1 MKAIALDHVVLEVAD
16 ADRALAFY
24 AGVLGL
30 DPERVEAYRAGQVR
44 FPSARLGSLLV
55 DFFVSSTPGP
65 GPNHLCVE
73 VDVSAQE
80 MVAALDAAGVA
91 HGEPTHRWG
100 AKGDGLSVYVRDPD
114 GHQVEVRTYCGD
126 ATP

>member
-1 MKAIALDHVVLEVAD
+1 MKAVALDHVVLEVAD

-30 DPERVEAYRAGQVR
+30 KPERVDAYRAGEVG
-44 FPSARLGSLLV
+44 FPSARLGPLLL
-55 DFFVSSTPGP
+55 DFFVRDTPGP

-73 VDVSAQE
+73 VDVPAPE
-80 MVAALDAAGVA
+80 MVAALDAAGVP
-91 HGEPTHRWG
+91 HGEPAHRWG

-114 GHQVEVRTYCGD
+114 GHQVEVRTYRGA